1 MGELGHA
8 EWVPPH
14 PQQGDSTLWWGARG
28 KGKRGRWIRAS
39 QAKKIG
45 SRIFTRD
52 LHQGGRRASQV
63 GFLSEFFVVFLIVC
77 LFCQRC
83 VRSFFKF
90 LFVFVLPGG
99 TGRRC
104 QGGRSPPASTWG
116 SRSPSTPGSTRSS
129 APASSPP
136 GSRACC
142 TCPSP
147 SRRWS
152 NTGSRSV
159 LELRTF
165 STSTPRP
172 SGQVEECLDLD
183 FCYQLFADDSLHKIL
198 PTVRQCFLSDERWL
212 RSKSILAHHL
222 FAARPIFMNQLD

>member
-1 MGELGHA
+1 MIGIII
-8 EWVPPH
+8 VIIII
-14 PQQGDSTLWWGARG
+14 
-28 KGKRGRWIRAS
+28 RWIRAS

-45 SRIFTRD
+45 GRIFTRD
-52 LHQGGRRASQV
+52 LHHWGRRAGQV
-63 GFLSEFFVVFLIVC
+63 GFLSENGLCI
-77 LFCQRC
+77 
-83 VRSFFKF
+83 
-90 LFVFVLPGG
+90 FVFCISNCIFVLSGG

-116 SRSPSTPGSTRSS
+116 SRSPSTPESTRSS

-152 NTGSRSV
+152 NMGLRWV

-165 STSTPRP
+165 STSTPKP
-172 SGQVEECLDLD
+172 SGQVEECFDLD
-183 FCYQLFADDSLHKIL
+183 FDQMFADDSLHKIP

-212 RSKSILAHHL
+212 RSKSILAHRYSHWDPYL
-222 FAARPIFMNQLD
+222 WIN